1 MEASFMDGYVNSI
14 GCSRHGHGL
23 FSSLKPTHDVLYV
36 DPSHSCTT
44 QIMQDVLGGVTV
56 FLDADTGPF
65 MSQNKKFSVDQ

>member
-1 MEASFMDGYVNSI
+1 VNSI

-23 FSSLKPTHDVLYV
+23 FSSQKPTHDFLYV

-56 FLDADTGPF
+56 IFGCRYRAIYVTEQEVQCG
-65 MSQNKKFSVDQ
+65 SI